1 MVVDS
6 NVGAEIN
13 VVLLIFSLY
22 RNIQKISGSR
32 RSLIV
37 PFRARFNR
45 DLFISQATST
55 ATSFH
60 SFFSGN
66 FGIMTSY
73 LNSTY
78 RVCVSTKIGKDQ
90 RHICTRERSP
100 INFYVTACDH
110 SFVFSPGG
118 RDFTPVL
125 TTLQEIYRVSLML
138 SLFSS
143 PILTRLELES
153 LTTLQTDTKSA
164 KFSLSK
170 SPLCFFTSQV
180 FTISPE

>member
-1 MVVDS
+1 MAAARKCDRFDCGSRPHKLWTLTDRAGEKSTFLDFFDFNGSLMVVDS

-78 RVCVSTKIGKDQ
+78 RVCVSTKIGKD
-90 RHICTRERSP
+90 
-100 INFYVTACDH
+100 
-110 SFVFSPGG
+110 
-118 RDFTPVL
+118 
-125 TTLQEIYRVSLML
+125 
-138 SLFSS
+138 
-143 PILTRLELES
+143 
-153 LTTLQTDTKSA
+153 
-164 KFSLSK
+164 
-170 SPLCFFTSQV
+170 
-180 FTISPE
+180 